1 MMLLSSPKRKNEG
14 FLFFLIQFCN
24 YSLKCV
30 YETEVEKLMILTENQ
45 KNQNGGLSID
55 GMSSTGLVSP
65 VSSTT
70 PLGTGN
76 NTGNN
81 TPDMSSSPA
90 IGPVTNIPS
99 TATIGPVTNAPSTAP
114 HMSEQI

>member
-1 MMLLSSPKRKNEG
+1 
-14 FLFFLIQFCN
+14 
-24 YSLKCV
+24 
-30 YETEVEKLMILTENQ
+30 MILTENQ
-45 KNQNGGLSID
+45 KNQNGGGLSID

-76 NTGNN
+76 NTGSN

-90 IGPVTNIPS
+90 IGPVTNVS
-99 TATIGPVTNAPSTAP
+99 TTIGPITNVPSNAP
-114 HMSEQI
+114 HMSDQV